1 MAQADSLGAGVKRMN
16 LSLPD
21 LPPGWYEVAL
31 LMQSQGQFVGE
42 QTIDIIRLA
51 DDIDHIAPDP
61 RFGID
66 AHVATCFTSA
76 GDVHGILPVYS
87 PFS

>member
-1 MAQADSLGAGVKRMN
+1 MFVFVSTSL
-16 LSLPD
+16 
-21 LPPGWYEVAL
+21 
-31 LMQSQGQFVGE
+31 FV
-42 QTIDIIRLA
+42 Q
-51 DDIDHIAPDP
+51 P
-61 RFGID
+61 RFGIE